1 MKSPTHNIKDFL
13 AHADGYVNP
22 RWHFNESRGW
32 LGSGV
37 TDRNGVEIYEGDII
51 EIDMTPNHPLPIF
64 YHAAVTFEQG
74 VFKLKEKPLNE
85 FSSSQLEVVGHIAE
99 EDCNG

>member
-37 TDRNGVEIYEGDII
+37 KDKNGVEIYEGDIVRHKI
-51 EIDMTPNHPLPIF
+51 WEKDLP
-64 YHAAVTFEQG
+64 VTFHDGAFWLGDTDCPLCYQFG
-74 VFKLKEKPLNE
+74 KSLKI
-85 FSSSQLEVVGHIAE
+85 VGHVAE
-99 EDCNG
+99 EDDQ